1 MRINK
6 MHHQLLDAQTKA
18 ENATIKLDMV
28 QFFKQKYNRKYIE
41 NFILT
46 YLLCFYSL

>member
-41 NFILT
+41 NSILT
-46 YLLCFYSL
+46 FLLYF